1 LRPAPACNQLP
12 RGARKTYS
20 GMDLLDRFARGDL
33 EAFETLFRQFHREV
47 HRWLVRLTRDPAA
60 ADDLTVEVFWRIYR
74 AHARFDA
81 TRSFGAWA
89 RQIASN
95 AAIDHLRHAG
105 RERAAS
111 SVVPSARM
119 PDSAARRDLNVRVER
134 AFLTLPPKL
143 RVVAELAFVENWP
156 QEEISSALGISRSAV
171 KARAFRA
178 MKCLKDALKRE
189 GIE

>member
-1 LRPAPACNQLP
+1 MA
-12 RGARKTYS
+12 
-20 GMDLLDRFARGDL
+20 
-33 EAFETLFRQFHREV
+33 
-47 HRWLVRLTRDPAA
+47 VRLTRDPAA

-89 RQIASN
+89 RRIASN
-95 AAIDHLRHAG
+95 AAVDHLRRVG

-111 SVVPSARM
+111 AILPPVGT
-119 PDSAARRDLNVRVER
+119 PDSAARRDLNLRVER

-143 RVVAELAFVENWP
+143 RVVADLAFIENWP
-156 QEEISSALGISRSAV
+156 QEEISDALGISRSAV
-171 KARAFRA
+171 KSRAFRA
-178 MKCLKDALKRE
+178 MKWLKDALKRE